1 MTQTPVKEDLIRN
14 AWLGR
19 VSGCLLGKPV
29 ETLSFTKGRVGVT
42 DYLKQVEALPLRD
55 YIPADPES
63 SVNVFKD
70 CCRGFIT
77 RAEPDDDINYT
88 VLALMMLEG
97 SGLALCTE
105 DVARGWLKYLP
116 GGMTFTA
123 ERAAY
128 SLILD
133 KCSPAFAFGEA
144 AGFDLAEC
152 ADNEFNDW
160 IGAQIRADLY
170 GWVCP
175 GRPVLAARLAREDA
189 SLSHR
194 GDGVYGAVFVA
205 AFGAALVG
213 ASTME
218 EALERALQEIPR
230 DSKAAQAVVFAS
242 SLQGMADA
250 VDIIHER
257 YKALNPVHTVNNLA
271 LVVWALLTH
280 RDDYSAAIGSVVEA
294 GLDTDCNGATVG
306 GLWGLQGK
314 PVPSQWTDPWQ
325 GSVAVTL
332 AGVAELHI
340 DALVARTVQV
350 TESIAATHQDVGNTP
365 RDMG

>member
-1 MTQTPVKEDLIRN
+1 MNKDLIRN

-29 ETLSFTKGRVGVT
+29 ETLSFEKGRTGIT
-42 DYLKQVEALPLRD
+42 EYLTGMGALPLRD
-55 YIPADPES
+55 YIPADPLS
-63 SVNVFKD
+63 GVNAFKD
-70 CCRGFIT
+70 CCRGHIT

-88 VLALMMLEG
+88 VLALMMLEEFG
-97 SGLALCTE
+97 ADLSTE

-128 SLILD
+128 SLILAR
-133 KCSPAFAFGEA
+133 CSPAFAFGEP
-144 AGFDLAEC
+144 AGFDLAQC
-152 ADNEFNDW
+152 ADNEFCDW

-175 GRPVLAARLAREDA
+175 GRPALAARLAAQDA

-205 AFGAALVG
+205 AFGAALAV
-213 ASTME
+213 AHTME
-218 EALERALQEIPR
+218 EAMEQALEEIPANCE
-230 DSKAAQAVVFAS
+230 AARAVAFAH
-242 SLQGMADA
+242 SLVGNTNA
-250 VDIIHER
+250 VDSIHGR
-257 YKALNPVHTVNNLA
+257 YQALSPVHTVNNLA
-271 LVVWALLTH
+271 LVVWALLSH

-294 GLDTDCNGATVG
+294 GWDTDCNGATVG

-314 PVPSQWTDPWQ
+314 PVPSHWTDPWQ
-325 GSVAVTL
+325 GRIAVTL
-332 AGVAELHI
+332 ATVGEL
-340 DALVARTVQV
+340 DVDTLAARTVRV
-350 TESIAATHQDVGNTP
+350 AENIAT
-365 RDMG
+365 